1 MNSMTETIPKKGD
14 NNGSVTQHTPIPDEA
29 HIPSTVAAATSVAL
43 ASEMT
48 NVLSNMG
55 GDVTTQKQAESVTLL
70 ASVPV
75 AEYASQQKEVTLT
88 TSNI

>member
-1 MNSMTETIPKKGD
+1 
-14 NNGSVTQHTPIPDEA
+14 
-29 HIPSTVAAATSVAL
+29 VAL

-55 GDVTTQKQAESVTLL
+55 GDVTTQQPVTQKQAESVTLL